1 MVEIFKIFLP
11 CTIRARY
18 ICPLE
23 MQVNM
28 VVDIFFCFETTKP
41 MWADAFIVFWWI
53 GAIVHWWIFSKSVG
67 TLVPKVSLSS
77 FCYIKQLY
85 LSRKTSKTTTR
96 KATREK
102 KTSDADASVSDT
114 LTLIGGYLND
124 HEIQSYRSLALHL
137 LNICCIATRL
147 ENFFPGYNGE
157 EFMSKVYIYIYMLT
171 GFMGFVSL
179 YIE

>member
-1 MVEIFKIFLP
+1 MSRRLHRFLMNRRNS
-11 CTIRARY
+11 T
-18 ICPLE
+18 L
-23 MQVNM
+23 V
-28 VVDIFFCFETTKP
+28 
-41 MWADAFIVFWWI
+41 
-53 GAIVHWWIFSKSVG
+53 KSVG

-124 HEIQSYRSLALHL
+124 HEIQSYWSLALHL

-147 ENFFPGYNGE
+147 ENFSLATMAKNLCLRC
-157 EFMSKVYIYIYMLT
+157 VYIYMLT

-179 YIE
+179 